1 MATKVDYA
9 QTGQDVLAAVGG
21 EENVRSVVHC
31 ATRLRF
37 TLKDHSVPIKNEI
50 LSIPGV
56 ITVMQAGGLYQVVVG
71 NDVPRAYQ
79 AIIDNSK
86 LGQDAGSQDESA
98 SEKSKNPFNRFIA
111 MISALFSP
119 IIWTLAASGLIK
131 AFLALFTVGIPLLN
145 TESQE
150 YLILSALG
158 DAFIYFMPI
167 ALAVSASKF
176 FKVNVGTSIAIASFL
191 VYPAIYG
198 LFEAAAPVSFFG
210 IPVVMAPY
218 VYSVFPVVV
227 AIWLQSLLEPWLMKT
242 IPSWMR
248 NFTVPFL
255 ILAIVGLITL
265 MVVGPIITAATNL
278 VGSALTWIWGPAPW
292 LGGFIMGMFWQVF
305 VMFGLHWGLVPI
317 MINEIA
323 ENGHS
328 LLFAA
333 LPSAVVAQ
341 CAAALAVAIRTK
353 DLKLRQMAL
362 PTSIAGFFSGVTE
375 PIVYGVTLPL
385 KKPFVIAIIAG
396 GIGGGIAASG
406 GSRATANVFA
416 SVLTL
421 PAFLGVGNFAL
432 QLVGVAVAIVL
443 GFLGTLFFGLP
454 KARTEAEEQ
463 ALTNTQVEPEEAI
476 LADRIATDQKVVP
489 ANAVVTLPNEGNQ
502 TTDLAAPVSGT
513 TVALSEIDDPVFSSG
528 AMGQGIGIKPET
540 GDVFAPLAGKV
551 LTALDS
557 GHAYGIRSDSGV
569 EVLVHVGVDTV
580 QMKGE
585 GFTQHVSKGDRVE
598 AGQPLVTFDRA
609 KVAEAGYDDTVITII
624 TNSGKFTTIEPQLEK
639 TLKAGEL
646 AVIVEQ

>member
-31 ATRLRF
+31 STRLRF

-86 LGQDAGSQDESA
+86 LGQDAGSQDELA

-609 KVAEAGYDDTVITII
+609 KVAEAGYDDTVIT
-624 TNSGKFTTIEPQLEK
+624 NSGKFTTIEPQLEK